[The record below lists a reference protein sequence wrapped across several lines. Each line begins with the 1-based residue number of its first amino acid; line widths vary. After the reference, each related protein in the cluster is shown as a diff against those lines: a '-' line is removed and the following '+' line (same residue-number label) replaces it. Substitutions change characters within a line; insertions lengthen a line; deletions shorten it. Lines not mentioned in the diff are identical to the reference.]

1 MCADQVDT
9 VFAGEIPELY
19 DRYLVPFIFEGYAN
33 DLADLVASEA
43 PSSVLELAAGTGVV
57 SRILAGRLPSAALT
71 ATDLNQAML
80 DYAATQT
87 DAANVDW
94 RRADAMALPF
104 ARSQFD
110 AVVCQ
115 FGVMFFPDR
124 IDAYLEARRMLKPG
138 GRFIFNTWD
147 RIEENEIPMVIS
159 DAVAAMFPDDPPAF
173 LRRTPHGYHDVSA
186 VRADLEAAG
195 FSSIELRTVARRSV
209 APSPRDAVLG
219 LCAGTPLRNEI
230 EARDPNRLDEAVT
243 AATAAVGAGFGPGEV
258 EGEIQAHVIV
268 AS

>member
-1 MCADQVDT
+1 
-9 VFAGEIPELY
+9 
-19 DRYLVPFIFEGYAN
+19 
-33 DLADLVASEA
+33 
-43 PSSVLELAAGTGVV
+43 
-57 SRILAGRLPSAALT
+57 
-71 ATDLNQAML
+71 
-80 DYAATQT
+80 
-87 DAANVDW
+87 
-94 RRADAMALPF
+94 MALPF